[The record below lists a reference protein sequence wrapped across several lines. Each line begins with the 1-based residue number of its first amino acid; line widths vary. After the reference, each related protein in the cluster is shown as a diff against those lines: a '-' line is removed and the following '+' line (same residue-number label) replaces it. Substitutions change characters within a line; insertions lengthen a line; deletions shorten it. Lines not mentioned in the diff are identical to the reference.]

1 MLADETKWS
10 GANTLDGEA
19 DASSNEMRGYIH
31 GGSSS
36 QSDCL
41 LESEEVVTFS
51 ASEIVWLIRR
61 RSRSAEIWI
70 RYEFLDYSGPS
81 RLTGPSFGGEGGPGV

>member
-1 MLADETKWS
+1 MEWS

-41 LESEEVVTFS
+41 LES
-51 ASEIVWLIRR
+51 
-61 RSRSAEIWI
+61 
-70 RYEFLDYSGPS
+70 
-81 RLTGPSFGGEGGPGV
+81 